1 MLHITAFGT
10 IIYFASGGRWFRTLD
25 REHLRDVLEACGGE
39 KASSENQ
46 FVHWVDEA
54 DPDNP
59 KKLAFYIQVF
69 CHILG
74 VLDDGVCLSRQQYCR
89 AWDTRI

>member
-10 IIYFASGGRWFRTLD
+10 IIFFASGGRWFRTLD

-59 KKLAFYIQVF
+59 KNWPFIYKASF
-69 CHILG
+69 
-74 VLDDGVCLSRQQYCR
+74 LDYQDPPHLPSEQTDFR
-89 AWDTRI
+89 

>member
-39 KASSENQ
+39 KASSEN
-46 FVHWVDEA
+46 
-54 DPDNP
+54 
-59 KKLAFYIQVF
+59 
-69 CHILG
+69 
-74 VLDDGVCLSRQQYCR
+74 
-89 AWDTRI
+89 